1 MRQLGALCS
10 SYWERCVEVS
20 SYIGLS
26 FRFLS
31 NSDFLN
37 RYILQ
42 CLHNMDL
49 ISHEDENRAREITL
63 EYLNFLDDS
72 GDDKVYMQKCEDMIK
87 ENGSRIIINLN
98 ELRKSFR
105 NELLRNFVPEILCLQ
120 QAMKDYVNQLDP
132 EYGKGRDFNVGF
144 EGSFGD
150 RHVNPRSL
158 KSQFLGSMWT
168 QKYGIILA
176 AFYYI
181 ILSIDDR
188 MIYVE
193 ESSALRPK
201 VVRSV
206 HYCPATKKHSNDENK
221 NPLET
226 EYGLSTYRDHQTFSI
241 QELPENAP
249 PGQLPRSVDVVA
261 DDDLA
266 DSCKPGDRIRV
277 IGLYRCLPNKQ
288 NGYTSGSFRS
298 IIISNNIQLLSK
310 EMQPNFLPEDIKN
323 IRKMSR
329 QKNIFD
335 TLARSLAPSIWGH
348 DEVKKQYFA
357 FYWVEMKNSTK
368 CGNIRLRYVLHT
380 APRAVATTGRGS
392 SGVGLTAAV
401 TTDIDSG
408 ERRLEAGAMV
418 LADRGIVCIDEFDKM
433 SDIDRTAIHEVMEQ
447 GRVTIAKAGIHAKLN
462 ARCSV
467 LAAANPVFGRYDLFK
482 TPMENIGMQDSLLSR
497 FDLIFVL
504 MDEHDPSHDNSVA
517 GHILRLHQYR
527 TPGEP
532 DGTVL
537 PMGTDIETL
546 TTFDME
552 EVSTINEI
560 YEKNKEWCAGKASDK
575 LFTMQFVRKYIHMA
589 KSVKPKLTEE
599 ASAYISECY
608 AELRSFD
615 TSISDRERSVIVRM
629 YFGILIVLSMNNEM
643 DISAWESSV
652 YRVTMPVTVR
662 QLETLIRIST
672 AMAKARLAKNVERS
686 DAEKAY
692 QLLHYACFKEK
703 PKERLEMEEK
713 RRKKNGKNEKVMMTK
728 QRMRKIWRIGD
739 TQISG
744 LADSEAT
751 TAQLGESSTDKTVDT
766 TALSGPS
773 PKRSRRETPSISI
786 DRYKTFRKYLRKA
799 FDDCDN
805 PDDMVE
811 LSIIRNAIQEQAG
824 RLPFSDAEFEAAFEQ
839 LTSENIAMIADN
851 RITLI

>member
-1 MRQLGALCS
+1 
-10 SYWERCVEVS
+10 
-20 SYIGLS
+20 
-26 FRFLS
+26 
-31 NSDFLN
+31 
-37 RYILQ
+37 
-42 CLHNMDL
+42 MDL

-98 ELRKSFR
+98 ELRKKLPQR
-105 NELLRNFVPEILCLQ
+105 VNGLLRNFVPEILCLQ

-158 KSQFLGSMWT
+158 KSQFLGSMVCCE
-168 QKYGIILA
+168 GI
-176 AFYYI
+176 
-181 ILSIDDR
+181 
-188 MIYVE
+188 VTKC
-193 ESSALRPK
+193 SALRPK

-206 HYCPATKKHSNDENK
+206 HYCPATKKTFERRYTDLTSYDAFPSSNVYPTEDENK

-348 DEVKKQYFA
+348 DEVKKA
-357 FYWVEMKNSTK
+357 IL
-368 CGNIRLRYVLHT
+368 CLLLGGNEKILQNGSHIRGDINVLLIGDPSVAKSQLLRYVLHT

-615 TSISDRERSVIVRM
+615 TSISDRER
-629 YFGILIVLSMNNEM
+629 
-643 DISAWESSV
+643 
-652 YRVTMPVTVR
+652 TMPVTVR

-713 RRKKNGKNEKVMMTK
+713 RRKKNGKNEKSDDDETEDEEDLENLLPTEQTVTQTSLRRSK
-728 QRMRKIWRIGD
+728 RIGD